1 MVSVIQQAILDII
14 CQIQTNMDP
23 NFSLAVFYSLRKAF
37 DTVNHSILLEKLKH
51 YGIRGI
57 INEWFSSYLTG
68 RAQITQAGLEIRTRQ
83 SRYRV
88 YLRVR
93 F

>member
-1 MVSVIQQAILDII
+1 
-14 CQIQTNMDP
+14 MDP

-88 YLRVR
+88 SLRVR